1 MMCTFNVLIMMCNF
15 STSLPL
21 LEDLRTQGIRATGTV
36 RANSLLGAPF
46 SPPKETQKKER
57 GTIVVCSASNVYVV
71 QWVDNK
77 VVILAL
83 NHQAHEPLNKYN
95 RTKKARLDVNQP
107 YLIRK
112 YNAHMGGVDQMNDE

>member
-15 STSLPL
+15 SRSLPL
-21 LEDLRTQGIRATGTV
+21 LEDLRTQGIRTTGTV

-83 NHQAHEPLNKYN
+83 NHQTHEPLNTYN

-112 YNAHMGGVDQMNDE
+112 YNAHMGGVDQLNDE